1 MSERDWIDRYIRPLV
16 TAKGA
21 DALRDDVAMLT
32 SGGVQIATMDTL
44 VEGVHFLADDPL
56 DTVGQKLLR
65 VNASDI
71 HAKGA
76 LPLEALLSVAWPKG
90 RSETEFDA
98 LMRGIGRDLAAYKT
112 ALIGGDFVSTDG
124 PLVLTLALTGQCLG
138 KGSVR
143 RSGARAGDSIFIG
156 GEIGWGAVGLAAA
169 RGGGS
174 GQDAGR
180 YRVPLISTA
189 AQARTVSDS
198 ATASMD
204 VSDGLLID
212 AQRLAQASSVGLE
225 IAIDAVPLAVDAP
238 DLEGIIRLCSGGDDY
253 QILITASNDE
263 TPAGFT
269 KIGRV
274 TVGNSLA
281 LTYKNEP
288 VNLPETLGFEH

>member
-21 DALRDDVAMLT
+21 DSLRDDVAELT
-32 SGGVQIATMDTL
+32 SSGVQIATMDTL
-44 VEGVHFLADDPL
+44 VEGIHFLADDPL

-65 VNASDI
+65 VNVSDI

-90 RSETEFDA
+90 RRETEFEA
-98 LMRGIGRDLAAYKT
+98 LMSGVGRDLAAFKV

-124 PLVLTLALTGQCLG
+124 PLVLTLTLTGQCLG
-138 KGSVR
+138 KAPIR
-143 RSGARAGDSIFIG
+143 RSGARVGDSIFIG
-156 GEIGWGAVGLAAA
+156 GEIGWGTIGLAAA
-169 RGGGS
+169 RDGGS
-174 GQDAGR
+174 EQDAGR

-212 AQRLAQASSVGLE
+212 AQRLAQAGRVGLD
-225 IAIDAVPLAVDAP
+225 IALDAVPLAVDAP
-238 DLEGIIRLCSGGDDY
+238 DFEGIIPLCSGGDDY
-253 QILITASNDE
+253 QILMTVPGHEAPE
-263 TPAGFT
+263 GFT
-269 KIGRV
+269 KIGKV
-274 TVGNSLA
+274 TAGNGLR

>member
-21 DALRDDVAMLT
+21 DGLRDDVALLA

-44 VEGVHFLADDPL
+44 VEGIHFLADDLL

-65 VNASDI
+65 VNVSDI

-90 RSETEFDA
+90 RSETEFEA
-98 LMRGIGRDLAAYKT
+98 LMSGVGRDLAAFKV

-124 PLVLTLALTGQCLG
+124 PLVLTLTLTGQCLG
-138 KGSVR
+138 KAPIR
-143 RSGARAGDSIFIG
+143 RSGARVGDSIFIG
-156 GEIGWGAVGLAAA
+156 GEIGWGAIGLAAA
-169 RGGGS
+169 RVGGS
-174 GQDAGR
+174 DQGAGR

-189 AQARTVSDS
+189 AQARTVSDI

-212 AQRLAQASSVGLE
+212 AQSLAQASRVGLE
-225 IAIDAVPLAVDAP
+225 IALDAVPLAVDAS
-238 DLEGIIRLCSGGDDY
+238 DFEDIIRLCSGGDDY
-253 QILITASNDE
+253 QILMTARE
-263 TPAGFT
+263 HEAPEGFT
-269 KIGRV
+269 KIGKV
-274 TVGNSLA
+274 TTGNKLA
-281 LTYKNEP
+281 FTYKNEP

>member
-21 DALRDDVAMLT
+21 DSLRDDVAELT
-32 SGGVQIATMDTL
+32 SSGVQIATMDTL
-44 VEGVHFLADDPL
+44 VEGIHFLADDPL

-65 VNASDI
+65 VNVSDI

-90 RSETEFDA
+90 RRETEFEA
-98 LMRGIGRDLAAYKT
+98 LMSGVGRDLAAFKV

-124 PLVLTLALTGQCLG
+124 PLVLTLTLTGQCLG
-138 KGSVR
+138 KAPIR
-143 RSGARAGDSIFIG
+143 RSGARVGDSIFIG
-156 GEIGWGAVGLAAA
+156 GEIGWGTIGLAAA
-169 RGGGS
+169 RDGGS
-174 GQDAGR
+174 EQDAGR

-212 AQRLAQASSVGLE
+212 AQRLAQAGRVGLE
-225 IAIDAVPLAVDAP
+225 IALDAVPLAVDAP

-253 QILITASNDE
+253 QILMTARGRE
-263 TPAGFT
+263 APEGFT
-269 KIGRV
+269 KVGAV
-274 TVGNSLA
+274 TTGDNLA